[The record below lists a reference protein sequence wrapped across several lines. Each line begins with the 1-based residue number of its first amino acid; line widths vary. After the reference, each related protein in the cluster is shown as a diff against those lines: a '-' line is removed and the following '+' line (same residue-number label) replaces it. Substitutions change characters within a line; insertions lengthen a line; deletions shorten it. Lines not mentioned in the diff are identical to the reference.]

1 MAINLDKVALVGR
14 TYNEY
19 NRMFGISK
27 DVLAGKKVLDVAAGV
42 SNYCAIANVFGLDVT
57 AVDPIYNL
65 SPNEIQVRAEQDL
78 DQVLNQLPYNKSNYN
93 WSFYGDLNGVR
104 VSRVKAYQTFLKDFE
119 RNKTR
124 YVTGDVLALP
134 FADKSFDVSL
144 VSHLMF
150 LFDHLFNETE
160 QILIFKELVRVT
172 KEEILI
178 FPTKNLAGE
187 NSKWVDL
194 IIKNS
199 EFLNIH
205 FKIERSEF
213 EFQKGNSLRLR
224 VFV

>member
-1 MAINLDKVALVGR
+1 MAISLDRVALIGR

-27 DVLAGKKVLDVAAGV
+27 DFLAGKRVLDAAAGV

-65 SPNEIQVRAEQDL
+65 SPNEIEMRAEEDL
-78 DQVLNQLPYNKSNYN
+78 DQLMHQLPFNKTHYN
-93 WSFYGDLNGVR
+93 WSFYGDLEGVK
-104 VSRVKAYQTFLKDFE
+104 VSRVKAYKTFLKDFE
-119 RNKTR
+119 RNKSR
-124 YVTGDVLALP
+124 YVTGSITALP
-134 FADKSFDVSL
+134 FADKSFDVTL

-150 LFDHLFNETE
+150 LFDHLFNETD

-199 EFLNIH
+199 EFLNIN

-224 VFV
+224 VLV